1 MSFVPAFTDFLLA
14 HLQQE
19 ERTRILKSIV
29 VTVAPELW
37 LSLESAALLD
47 IHRDR
52 FGLGGQLDEHQ
63 AFKPDCTLSDRVN
76 VPRWLIAAERRKVD
90 IWVEDSFRKAPS
102 KAIEFKIVHNNKN
115 AYWKIKG
122 IRQDLVKPIPSTK
135 PTEFIERWGIVL
147 LVYSRFYQDQQGGY
161 RYGKFATCEE
171 FLTAFSQSLSESTPL
186 YDSAPPLELAMAPTL
201 VTPLCDANYIAPG
214 KGAGVYLALVKPRQ
228 TAITSSQPNSQDGP
242 HNSL

>member
-1 MSFVPAFTDFLLA
+1 MSFVPAFTHFLLT

-19 ERTRILKSIV
+19 ERKRILKSIV

-52 FGLGGQLDEHQ
+52 FGLGGQLDDCKT
-63 AFKPDCTLSDRVN
+63 FKPDSALPDRVN

-90 IWVEDSFRKAPS
+90 IWIEDSHGEAPS

-115 AYWKIKG
+115 AYNKIKG
-122 IRQDLVKPIPSTK
+122 IRKDLVKPIPLTK
-135 PTEFIERWGIVL
+135 PNEIIERWGIVL

-161 RYGKFATCEE
+161 SYGKFSTCEE
-171 FLTAFSQSLSESTPL
+171 FLNTFSESLSN
-186 YDSAPPLELAMAPTL
+186 SAFQYATAIQFELAMAPTL
-201 VTPLCDANYIAPG
+201 VTDLCDANYIVPG
-214 KGAGVYLALVKPRQ
+214 KGAGVYLALVQPKK
-228 TAITSSQPNSQDGP
+228 TALVSHALDAPA
-242 HNSL
+242 